1 MHVYFIQSGPIVR
14 RSPKPGAEPCA
25 VCSVSLELKFQGPNM
40 KRVRVLVVVS
50 SNNIGSRLEKQNCSG
65 FCFLPLFF
73 WKKHKSLSLYLS
85 GVFISTCFFIPKIL
99 VVLVY
104 RSLLMTAVFSNFS
117 HSDFDLV
124 PSWRARAHTPIKIEG
139 SKIGGV
145 VSFKPVSTNELF
157 FNSPAHASNG

>member
-25 VCSVSLELKFQGPNM
+25 VRSVSLELKFQGPNM

-65 FCFLPLFF
+65 FCFLPLFLK
-73 WKKHKSLSLYLS
+73 KKHKSLSLYLS

-104 RSLLMTAVFSNFS
+104 RSPLV
-117 HSDFDLV
+117 HSQTFPIRISTWCLHDV
-124 PSWRARAHTPIKIEG
+124 PAPS
-139 SKIGGV
+139 V
-145 VSFKPVSTNELF
+145 VSFKPMSTTMSCF
-157 FNSPAHASNG
+157 STPPRTPPTGK